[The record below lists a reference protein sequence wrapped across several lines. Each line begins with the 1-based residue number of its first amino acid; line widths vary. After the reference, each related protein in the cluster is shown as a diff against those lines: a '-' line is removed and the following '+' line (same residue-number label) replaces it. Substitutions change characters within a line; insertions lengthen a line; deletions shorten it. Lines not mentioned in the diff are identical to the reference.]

1 MQKPA
6 TVEALTP
13 AGPPRQLA
21 LCGPDA
27 EEEDGEPGQEDDDGV
42 QAYSG
47 HHELE
52 HEDGLAHDVDDGL
65 EDEDAA
71 LDGHGGEISEPGESH
86 SEDELPPI
94 SQRPAQRQQALLDDG
109 TDDDL
114 DMENLAPPRALQ
126 RPAQRAVAATPP
138 AQRRGAGVSHD
149 IMPPCMKKR
158 VLGGSAAARRQQAG
172 SKQRAS
178 NAAVASKTPLQGGG
192 KCVCTPTARA
202 RAEGRNAH
210 VQRVAGS
217 ASSPL
222 ALPRSRP
229 SARGPTFRCLQLSEG
244 TAVWACGC
252 QCVES
257 AVESAHVPHCTRA
270 WPTVQLQA
278 RVHVTRTVYGCTGL
292 DSMWRGCR
300 ARMGYMLLF
309 ILVEDA
315 AYASCCR

>member
-109 TDDDL
+109 MDDDL

-158 VLGGSAAARRQQAG
+158 VLGGSAAARRQHAG

-178 NAAVASKTPLQGGG
+178 NAAVASKTPLQGGQVRMYANRKG
-192 KCVCTPTARA
+192 AGGGQKRPRPASGRQRQLATGPSKVQALRSRTNVPLPTA
-202 RAEGRNAH
+202 E
-210 VQRVAGS
+210 
-217 ASSPL
+217 
-222 ALPRSRP
+222 
-229 SARGPTFRCLQLSEG
+229 
-244 TAVWACGC
+244 
-252 QCVES
+252 
-257 AVESAHVPHCTRA
+257 
-270 WPTVQLQA
+270 
-278 RVHVTRTVYGCTGL
+278 
-292 DSMWRGCR
+292 
-300 ARMGYMLLF
+300 
-309 ILVEDA
+309 
-315 AYASCCR
+315 